1 MRQQVSGVL
10 SQCRHWGAG
19 RRRGESGHR
28 EPSNQLT
35 STSKKYNRRKLCAQP
50 RSASSSSSSS
60 HSALEEVEGE
70 SASSFISMNLDNEQ
84 WSSVRLGCE
93 ANRNI
98 LHLMKSVVSRVHYM
112 LIFLDRH
119 QASRR
124 NEIISKFLKIEILN
138 FFNASRVI
146 LVIIIIYFI
155 IERLLIV
162 CAVHLFILYFFN
174 FTRNDTLYIFSLT
187 LQF

>member
-50 RSASSSSSSS
+50 RSASSSSS
-60 HSALEEVEGE
+60 HSALEEAE

-84 WSSVRLGCE
+84 WSSDCEVRMWGEQKHFSPDEICSFMCSLHV
-93 ANRNI
+93 NI
-98 LHLMKSVVSRVHYM
+98 SGSTSSIQKKWNNLKKSQYSD
-112 LIFLDRH
+112 F
-119 QASRR
+119 
-124 NEIISKFLKIEILN
+124 KFL
-138 FFNASRVI
+138 
-146 LVIIIIYFI
+146 
-155 IERLLIV
+155 
-162 CAVHLFILYFFN
+162 
-174 FTRNDTLYIFSLT
+174 
-187 LQF
+187 